1 MRTADWHDPS
11 GHALGCRI
19 ESGQRGPGALLLL
32 NASPEPIDFGLP
44 DGRWR
49 VVVDSTST
57 DRSPNSASQTHQAS
71 YPLPGRALVLLQ
83 DDR

>member
-1 MRTADWHDPS
+1 L
-11 GHALGCRI
+11 GH
-19 ESGQRGPGALLLL
+19 EQTSYRGPGALLLL

-57 DRSPNSASQTHQAS
+57 DRSPDSASQTHQAS